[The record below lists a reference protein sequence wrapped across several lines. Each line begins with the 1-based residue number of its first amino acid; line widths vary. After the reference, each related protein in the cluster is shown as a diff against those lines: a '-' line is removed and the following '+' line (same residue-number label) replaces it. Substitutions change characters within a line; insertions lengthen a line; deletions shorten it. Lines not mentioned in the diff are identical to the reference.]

1 MVGEDPLPLFI
12 DKLNE
17 KSFSERM
24 KEKFDMHR
32 STRGLDITSINV
44 DCVIFM
50 MQVLDL
56 KLLRKYR
63 KDQVPV
69 GVIEATKKC
78 VEGVQ
83 MN

>member
-1 MVGEDPLPLFI
+1 
-12 DKLNE
+12 
-17 KSFSERM
+17 
-24 KEKFDMHR
+24 
-32 STRGLDITSINV
+32 
-44 DCVIFM
+44 
-50 MQVLDL
+50 VLDL

-69 GVIEATKKC
+69 GVIEAMKKC